1 MTSTK
6 NFKKALTGVE
16 LSSSQLAMVRVHYG
30 APDRRITM
38 SKLAEAVGYKNYRAA
53 NLQYG
58 KLGKQI
64 AQFLSE
70 EPDYRN
76 ADGSPV
82 WLFMLAEGWKSAS
95 SGEWEWQMW
104 PELAQALEELNLVG

>member
-1 MTSTK
+1 MTSAK
-6 NFKKALTGVE
+6 NFKRALTDIE
-16 LSSSQLAMVRVHYG
+16 LSVGQLAIFRVHYG

-64 AQFLSE
+64 AKFLGE
-70 EPDYRN
+70 EPDYRH

-82 WLFMLAEGWKSAS
+82 WLFMLAEGWKNAS

-104 PELAQALEELNLVG
+104 PELAQALEELNLV